1 MTLTLPQ
8 ATFAP
13 DADRPLVTI
22 VIPTFNERDN
32 IAVICGR
39 IAASLDRH
47 PFEVIVVD
55 DDSPDGTSAVV
66 ESLAKADSRIRI
78 ITRTGRRGLA
88 GACIEGMLAARSELV
103 AVMDADL
110 QHEPA
115 TLVPM
120 LDLMASTKCDIVIA
134 SRYVDDPDVAA
145 FSSVRQALSNAG
157 NRLVRALLRVQTS
170 DPMSGFFLMRRSILV
185 KAEPRLSRDGFKLLA
200 DILVQGGRAMKIK
213 EVPYVF
219 GPRLTGQSKLDER
232 VLFDFA
238 VLLIAKS
245 VFGALPTR
253 FVSFALVGGL
263 GVIVHLALLGLML
276 YVLND
281 NFLLSQTAA
290 TLGAMT
296 ANFFLNNVLT
306 YRDQRIVGIDLLRG
320 LAVFCLSCSCGAF
333 NNILVAHLIY
343 TATGIWW
350 LATGV
355 GILVGAACNY
365 VLSALT
371 VWRRFDKRQDREKQA
386 PEGDAVLSKGGGDVG
401 IAQPPYVSR

>member
-120 LDLMASTKCDIVIA
+120 LDLMASTKCDIIIA

-200 DILVQGGRAMKIK
+200 DILVQGGRAMKIR
-213 EVPYVF
+213 
-219 GPRLTGQSKLDER
+219 GGSLRLRAPAYRAKQARREGSLRLRRPSHCEIRLRSTSD
-232 VLFDFA
+232 A
-238 VLLIAKS
+238 V
-245 VFGALPTR
+245 R
-253 FVSFALVGGL
+253 
-263 GVIVHLALLGLML
+263 
-276 YVLND
+276 
-281 NFLLSQTAA
+281 
-290 TLGAMT
+290 
-296 ANFFLNNVLT
+296 
-306 YRDQRIVGIDLLRG
+306 LLRPG
-320 LAVFCLSCSCGAF
+320 RWPRCHRPSGPSGADA
-333 NNILVAHLIY
+333 I
-343 TATGIWW
+343 
-350 LATGV
+350 
-355 GILVGAACNY
+355 
-365 VLSALT
+365 
-371 VWRRFDKRQDREKQA
+371 R
-386 PEGDAVLSKGGGDVG
+386 PE
-401 IAQPPYVSR
+401 R

>member
-1 MTLTLPQ
+1 MD
-8 ATFAP
+8 AIIVDRYANP
-13 DADRPLVTI
+13 DAIRYNLDGHFETFSEDSPIRL
-22 VIPTFNERDN
+22 TFNGRKMHDLKVVRASRSMVPGRSPGSARKAASDSHSAPGDVRTRCGSASRHDRHPDIQRADN

-120 LDLMASTKCDIVIA
+120 LDLMASTKCDIIIA

-200 DILVQGGRAMKIK
+200 DILVQGGGR
-213 EVPYVF
+213 
-219 GPRLTGQSKLDER
+219 
-232 VLFDFA
+232 
-238 VLLIAKS
+238 
-245 VFGALPTR
+245 
-253 FVSFALVGGL
+253 
-263 GVIVHLALLGLML
+263 
-276 YVLND
+276 
-281 NFLLSQTAA
+281 
-290 TLGAMT
+290 
-296 ANFFLNNVLT
+296 
-306 YRDQRIVGIDLLRG
+306 
-320 LAVFCLSCSCGAF
+320 
-333 NNILVAHLIY
+333 
-343 TATGIWW
+343 
-350 LATGV
+350 
-355 GILVGAACNY
+355 
-365 VLSALT
+365 
-371 VWRRFDKRQDREKQA
+371 
-386 PEGDAVLSKGGGDVG
+386 
-401 IAQPPYVSR
+401 